1 MINSGIKGLT
11 GRSLVRFLCNNC
23 LGVTNEL
30 NNFETNKS
38 SRNCDTEK
46 NNIFALDR
54 DLKNKGVVYCW
65 VNNVN
70 NKRYVGSTTNLTAR
84 LYKYYSINHLFKN
97 RNVINNAL
105 SKHGYSKFSFHILDV
120 CDIDKCIIREQHYM
134 DLLKPEYNILKK
146 AGSSMG
152 FKHSE
157 ETLKWFMQERKVSE
171 NTRKNLSS
179 AASNRILSEK
189 ERNKFSL
196 SRLGKEM
203 SLSTRAKISDSANR
217 LWGITVEV

>member
-1 MINSGIKGLT
+1 MIKNFINTRVT

-30 NNFETNKS
+30 NNFETNKYYS
-38 SRNCDTEK
+38 NCNTEK
-46 NNIFALDR
+46 NNIFSLAR
-54 DLKNKGVVYCW
+54 DLNKKGVVYCL

-84 LYKYYSINHLFKN
+84 LYIYYSINHLFKN
-97 RNVINNAL
+97 INVINNAL

-120 CDIDKCIIREQHYM
+120 CDKDKCIIREQHYM

-146 AGSSMG
+146 TGYSLG

-157 ETLKWFMQERKVSE
+157 ETLK
-171 NTRKNLSS
+171 
-179 AASNRILSEK
+179 
-189 ERNKFSL
+189 
-196 SRLGKEM
+196 
-203 SLSTRAKISDSANR
+203 
-217 LWGITVEV
+217 